1 MLNDFIKFRITII
14 KSYLKKS
21 NTFIQDLIQDFIQNF
36 IQDFIQDLIQSEN
49 LIQLLEDNTS
59 RRNPPRPRQRLIRF
73 QNNMIDIT
81 IYIFKFISSL
91 VNF

>member
-1 MLNDFIKFRITII
+1 MLNDFIEFRIIII

-21 NTFIQDLIQDFIQNF
+21 NTSIQDSAQDS
-36 IQDFIQDLIQSEN
+36 IQDFIQDSIQDPIQDSVQSEDIT
-49 LIQLLEDNTS
+49 L
-59 RRNPPRPRQRLIRF
+59 RRNPPRPRQRFTRF

-81 IYIFKFISSL
+81 IYIFKFISFF